1 MWPGMA
7 TMTVATSTTTEDP
20 MSNDHPTTRFGTR
33 TRTRW
38 LFALAVV
45 VLVAAGCG
53 EGSDDAAEG
62 GDTTTAPTVAPTTE
76 ASPPP
81 SSPAGTT
88 PAEDEALAE
97 AALLADGDLE
107 GWSVAPPE
115 YQFPNDVE
123 AARTVPECAELAEVV
138 FAGGTE
144 HGRGASG
151 VLARDADLLFTYVV
165 VFPSEA
171 EATAMLDA
179 TADPAFDDCWAG
191 FNAAV
196 VPDLMGAD
204 GASYEPAEPP
214 DLTIDADQIDIEHLT
229 GSIDMDG
236 IALSDTCVCVFAR
249 SGRGVVEVHSTE
261 PVFDDEARAAAVQVA
276 IDKLTETLSA

>member
-1 MWPGMA
+1 MWPGTA
-7 TMTVATSTTTEDP
+7 TMTVSTSTTVEDP

-33 TRTRW
+33 ARTHW

-45 VLVAAGCG
+45 ALVAAGCG

-62 GDTTTAPTVAPTTE
+62 GDRTTTPTVAPTTE
-76 ASPPP
+76 ANSPP
-81 SSPAGTT
+81 GTT

-107 GWSVAPPE
+107 GWAVAPPE

-123 AARTVPECAELAEVV
+123 VARTVPECAELAEAV

-144 HGRGASG
+144 HGRGVSG

-171 EATAMLDA
+171 EATGMLDA
-179 TADPAFDDCWAG
+179 TADPAFDDCWAA

-196 VPDLMGAD
+196 VPDLIGAD

-214 DLTIDADQIDIEHLT
+214 DLTIDADQVDIEHLT

-261 PVFDDEARAAAVQVA
+261 PVFDDEARAEAVQVA
-276 IDKLTETLSA
+276 VDKLSETLSA